1 MKRLCTRRGRWS
13 IDRIWCACRPILW
26 IRRVTTRIEY
36 RSPDPACNPYL
47 AFAIMLSA
55 GLEGI
60 EKRYEVPPPMEKNV
74 AEMSSAERESAGIKT
89 LPLDLSQAIDL
100 AEGSDLLRNALGDH
114 IFEKFIANKKIEWA
128 NYRAQVTGY
137 ELDQHLKIL

>member
-1 MKRLCTRRGRWS
+1 MTCLTNIFHLKH
-13 IDRIWCACRPILW
+13 
-26 IRRVTTRIEY
+26 
-36 RSPDPACNPYL
+36 
-47 AFAIMLSA
+47 
-55 GLEGI
+55 
-60 EKRYEVPPPMEKNV
+60 YEVPPPMEKNV
-74 AEMSSAERESAGIKT
+74 AEMSRVEREEAGIRT

-114 IFEKFIANKKIEWA
+114 LFEKFIANKKIEWA